1 MGIINQILGISLRYA
16 YHVLYNFPGFASPLI
31 YELYI
36 EYPFQPFWMA
46 KQIEYLMFH
55 ISSYTATSGI
65 GLFYFS
71 FVDQIFLSFIIACA
85 WSLSF

>member
-55 ISSYTATSGI
+55 ISSYTVQLLVLDYS
-65 GLFYFS
+65 
-71 FVDQIFLSFIIACA
+71 IFLSLIKFFFR
-85 WSLSF
+85 L